1 MYYSTSWANDGVQWS
16 APAPLNDDP
25 SNPYWTPTASIGPD
39 GHIYLWAPRTSD
51 LAIERL
57 DLGAGGANI
66 SDRSAVTGMS
76 GYENPDIRYRPALGL
91 YQMLADRGTGIDYF
105 SSSDGLSFT
114 LARPMPSPTMDRR
127 WRCGRP
133 PRIRTR
139 MRGSTSP
146 LHRVRTDRAIRS
158 TGAAGIDISLRRA
171 MAAEATLGAGITVTP
186 TASERS
192 RVRAEH
198 TVPTA
203 IAW

>member
-114 LARPMPSPTMDRR
+114 LGASNAVTHN
-127 WRCGRP
+127 
-133 PRIRTR
+133 
-139 MRGSTSP
+139 GSEVA
-146 LHRVRTDRAIRS
+146 VRTPTSHPDTNAWVYF
-158 TGAAGIDISLRRA
+158 AA
-171 MAAEATLGAGITVTP
+171 TP
-186 TASERS
+186 RQDGQGNSIYWGS
-192 RVRAEH
+192 GH
-198 TVPTA
+198 
-203 IAW
+203 